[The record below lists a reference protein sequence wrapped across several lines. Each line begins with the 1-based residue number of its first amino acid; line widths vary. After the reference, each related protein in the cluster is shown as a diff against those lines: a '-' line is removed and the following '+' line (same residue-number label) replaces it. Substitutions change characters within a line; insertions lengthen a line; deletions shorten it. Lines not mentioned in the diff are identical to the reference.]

1 MNIFEDYLNKITIL
15 IIKNQKLLELNDLN
29 NFKGVT
35 VESPPADFDFDLS
48 CNVSLVLGKINK
60 VNPRDI
66 AEKIKILILSNLEDF
81 ESIEIAGPGFVNLK
95 LTNQSL
101 VKNINNIL
109 ENKKTYGKK
118 NSNNSYNIEFVSAN
132 PTGPM
137 HVGHCRGAIYGDVLA
152 NLLKFNGNKVVKEY
166 YINDYGNQIIN
177 FTKSVYL
184 RIREIKYNE
193 KFLIKKD
200 LYPGEYIIEIGK
212 KIINLNKE
220 VNFKNFKETFELL
233 KKESL
238 KYSMELIKL
247 DLKMLGIE
255 HDNFFS
261 ETQLV
266 ENKLVDK
273 AVTLLK
279 NNNYVLD
286 GYLEPPKG
294 EREAKKSW
302 KKTKRLI
309 FKSTLFGDDTDRA
322 MQKND
327 GSWTYFAN
335 DIAYHMDK
343 VKRKYEFLINVLGAD
358 HTGYIKRIT
367 AAVSALSENKVKLN
381 CKVCQ
386 LVKLYK
392 NGKPFKMSKRA
403 GDFISAK
410 DLLNEVDKDS
420 IRFMML
426 NRSNDVELDFD
437 FDKVLEKSK
446 DNPVFYV
453 QYSFARINSL
463 FRTLNMNPDD
473 KIILKYN
480 KFKLNDSETKI
491 LRKVFEWPKIV
502 ETASFKYEPHR
513 IPYYL
518 YELATLFHAYWS
530 RGNEDRKYKFIVNG
544 KIRNTETLSIII
556 LVAAVIKNGMNIL
569 GVSLPTKM

>member
-1 MNIFEDYLNKITIL
+1 MNIFEEYLKKINTLVDKNKEIL
-15 IIKNQKLLELNDLN
+15 KLDNLN
-29 NFKGVT
+29 NFRGIV
-35 VESPPADFDFDLS
+35 VETPPEEFNFDLS
-48 CNVSLVLGKINK
+48 CNASLVLAKINK
-60 VNPRDI
+60 INPKELANKMKDLI
-66 AEKIKILILSNLEDF
+66 LKNLSDFEKID
-81 ESIEIAGPGFVNLK
+81 IAGPGFLNLK
-95 LTNQSL
+95 LTNKSL
-101 VKNINNIL
+101 ISNINKIL
-109 ENKKTYGKK
+109 ENKKFYGKK
-118 NSNNSYNIEFVSAN
+118 NSNKNYNIEFVSAN

-152 NLLKFNGNKVVKEY
+152 NLLKFNGNNVTKEY
-166 YINDYGNQIIN
+166 YINDYGNQIKN
-177 FTKSVYL
+177 FAKSVFL
-184 RIREIKYNE
+184 RIREIKYKE
-193 KFLIKKD
+193 KFVLREN

-212 KIINLNKE
+212 KIIDTNRNE
-220 VNFKNFKETFELL
+220 RFENFDQSFQLL

-238 KYSMELIKL
+238 KCSMDLIKS
-247 DLKMLGIE
+247 DLKKLGIE

-261 ETQLV
+261 ETKLI
-266 ENKLVDK
+266 ENKMVDK
-273 AVTLLK
+273 AVNYLK
-279 NNNYVLD
+279 KNNYVEE
-286 GYLEPPKG
+286 GYLDPPKG
-294 EREAKKSW
+294 EKDKTW

-335 DIAYHMDK
+335 DVGYHMDK
-343 VKRKYEFLINVLGAD
+343 VNRNYENLINVLGAD

-367 AAVSALSENKVKLN
+367 AAVNALSNNKVKLN

-386 LVKLYK
+386 LVKLFK

-403 GDFISAK
+403 GDFISAQ
-410 DLLNEVDKDS
+410 DLLKEVNKDS

-453 QYSFARINSL
+453 QYSFARISSL
-463 FRTLNMNPDD
+463 FRMLDKNIND
-473 KIILKYN
+473 KIDLDIKE
-480 KFKLNDSETKI
+480 FSLNENEMKI
-491 LRKVFEWPKIV
+491 LRKIFEWPKII
-502 ETASFKYEPHR
+502 ETASFKYEPHK

-530 RGNEDRKYKFIVNG
+530 KGNEDQKYKFIEG
-544 KIRNTETLSIII
+544 SKIKKNETLAIIV
-556 LVAAVIKNGMNIL
+556 LVAIVIQRGMNIL